1 MRKELTLFTK
11 ISYALPAFTLAVIGI
26 PIYVYIPKFYT
37 DTLGVPIAAAGI
49 LLLSIRLFDAAT
61 DPLIGIIS
69 DNAKTR
75 FGRRRPMILAGAV
88 CVSISILFL
97 FNPPR
102 TGITQ
107 ATVWFGI
114 WVFLLFLSWTIITV
128 PYESLG
134 PELTFDYNERTSL
147 FSMRDGFLLGGILV
161 AAASPVLIRAILPD
175 DAAAG
180 GDTGLFLIMS
190 AFYAPLITAA
200 ALWCVYYIREN
211 PAPAAEN
218 QHKFGFRD
226 VAVNRP
232 FIILLV
238 SYTISA
244 FGNNLPATLIL
255 YYVEHVL
262 KSQHADLFLMIYF
275 VTGIAFLP
283 LWIKI
288 AARYGKKNAWL
299 AAMCINTIT
308 FSGVFFLGAGDA
320 LPYGILI
327 LLSGTGFGATIAI
340 PSSIQAD
347 VIDYDELMT
356 GERREGRYIGVW
368 SLAKKVSAAAGVG
381 IGLSVLGAAGYRPGT
396 GQNEHVLFMLRVLYA
411 LVPCLCNAAAIL
423 IALAYPISAS
433 RHALIR
439 EAIARKA
446 RDGES
451 EDPLVPGRFY
461 RRDNSKH
468 SDAVIHGGHQG
479 GI

>member
-244 FGNNLPATLIL
+244 FGNNLPATLI
-255 YYVEHVL
+255 
-262 KSQHADLFLMIYF
+262 STMSNMCSNRSMPTFSDDLFGNGYRF
-275 VTGIAFLP
+275 SP
-283 LWIKI
+283 SREKI

-299 AAMCINTIT
+299 AAMCINTIS
-308 FSGVFFLGAGDA
+308 FSGVFFLAQGCAPD
-320 LPYGILI
+320 GILI
-327 LLSGTGFGATIAI
+327 LLSGTGSARQS
-340 PSSIQAD
+340 PSPHRYSRCD
-347 VIDYDELMT
+347 RL
-356 GERREGRYIGVW
+356 RR
-368 SLAKKVSAAAGVG
+368 A
-381 IGLSVLGAAGYRPGT
+381 
-396 GQNEHVLFMLRVLYA
+396 H
-411 LVPCLCNAAAIL
+411 
-423 IALAYPISAS
+423 
-433 RHALIR
+433 
-439 EAIARKA
+439 
-446 RDGES
+446 DG
-451 EDPLVPGRFY
+451 
-461 RRDNSKH
+461 
-468 SDAVIHGGHQG
+468 
-479 GI
+479 

>member
-1 MRKELTLFTK
+1 MRAKLSLFTK
-11 ISYALPAFTLAVIGI
+11 ISYALPAFPLAVIGI
-26 PIYVYIPKFYT
+26 PVYVYIPKFYT

-49 LLLSIRLFDAAT
+49 ILLSIRLFDAAT

-69 DNAKTR
+69 DNAMTR

-102 TGITQ
+102 TGSVQ
-107 ATVWFGI
+107 ATVWFGVWI
-114 WVFLLFLSWTIITV
+114 FLLFLAWTIITV

-147 FSMRDGFLLGGILV
+147 FSMRDGFLLGGILI
-161 AAASPVLIRAILPD
+161 AAASPALIRSILPD
-175 DAAAG
+175 NIAAG
-180 GDTGLFLIMS
+180 GDAPLFFIMS
-190 AFYAPLITAA
+190 ALYAPLITAT
-200 ALWCVYYIREN
+200 ALWCVYFIREN
-211 PAPAAEN
+211 PAPQVE
-218 QHKFGFRD
+218 KRRESGFRG

-244 FGNNLPATLIL
+244 LGNNLPATLIL

-262 KSQHADLFLMIYF
+262 QSTRADFFLMIYF

-283 LWIKI
+283 AWIAI
-288 AARYGKKNAWL
+288 AGRFGKKNAWL
-299 AAMCINTIT
+299 AAMAINTLT
-308 FSGVFFLGAGDA
+308 FSGVFFLRAGDE
-320 LPYGILI
+320 LIYGILVF
-327 LLSGTGFGATIAI
+327 LSGTGFGATIAI

-347 VIDYDELMT
+347 VIDYDELIT
-356 GERREGRYIGVW
+356 GKRREGHYIGIW
-368 SLAKKVSAAAGVG
+368 SFAKKVSAAAGVG
-381 IGLSVLGAAGYRPGT
+381 IGLSVLGAAGYRPGP

-433 RHALIR
+433 RHTLIR

-461 RRDNSKH
+461 RRDNSEH